1 MKNNDDK
8 EIEKLVDKMMSESVI
23 ESPSFDFTSK
33 VMSQVLSVEKKKS
46 FVYKPVI
53 SKKMWFI
60 ILGGLLALFAFLF
73 FNMNTT
79 TSKFSFNLSIFSF
92 DKWFSSF
99 SDIHISPMTGN
110 VLLVA
115 TLMLLVQIFLLKNHF
130 NKRFEK

>member
-1 MKNNDDK
+1 MKNKEDK
-8 EIEKLVDKMMSESVI
+8 YIEQLVENLLTETSMESTSI
-23 ESPSFDFTSK
+23 DFTSK

-60 ILGGLLALFAFLF
+60 ILAGLLALFAFLF

-99 SDIHISPMTGN
+99 SAIHISPMTGN

-115 TLMLLVQIFLLKNHF
+115 TLKLLVQIFLLKNHF

>member
-1 MKNNDDK
+1 MKNKEDK
-8 EIEKLVDKMMSESVI
+8 YIEQLVEYLMTETSVESTSI
-23 ESPSFDFTSK
+23 YFTSK

-99 SDIHISPMTGN
+99 SGIHISPMTGN

-115 TLMLLVQIFLLKNHF
+115 TLMLFVQIFILKNHF